1 MSLQRAL
8 QQFTNQQPQRDTR
21 PPSSLLHTRF
31 TRNSRAHE
39 RAHCTPRAPLPGL
52 AWLWPGTEVQLGT
65 ADGASSLIH
74 LSILSHTHTP
84 ASRPR
89 LRRLLASRQ
98 TSPARATSLAPVTSE
113 RLRHFRDLRA
123 RAPIPP
129 KEVSS
134 LVVRLAVLLP
144 ARTDAPAANPC
155 SWLPNARTST
165 SARPLVSSSQF
176 LAIAALMSRP
186 EKFPAPPRHHWND
199 TAVASSQA
207 FPPPRAHYSG
217 TVESTTEADSASR
230 NLLQRHTLAPDAS
243 IYRHLQSSCLE
254 HHSVAI

>member
-1 MSLQRAL
+1 MEVLRTEPRVS
-8 QQFTNQQPQRDTR
+8 FTY
-21 PPSSLLHTRF
+21 
-31 TRNSRAHE
+31 
-39 RAHCTPRAPLPGL
+39 
-52 AWLWPGTEVQLGT
+52 
-65 ADGASSLIH
+65 
-74 LSILSHTHTP
+74 LSYHTHTP

-89 LRRLLASRQ
+89 PRRLLASRQ

-113 RLRHFRDLRA
+113 RTPPFPRLARPRA
-123 RAPIPP
+123 HPP

>member
-1 MSLQRAL
+1 MTPVRHLPCSTRVSLGI
-8 QQFTNQQPQRDTR
+8 PE
-21 PPSSLLHTRF
+21 HTKEH
-31 TRNSRAHE
+31 TAHLV
-39 RAHCTPRAPLPGL
+39 PRCLACLAL
-52 AWLWPGTEVQLGT
+52 AWYGGT
-65 ADGASSLIH
+65 AWYCVESHSPIYLI
-74 LSILSHTHTP
+74 THTP

-89 LRRLLASRQ
+89 PRRLLASLQ

-165 SARPLVSSSQF
+165 TARPLVSSSQF

>member
-1 MSLQRAL
+1 MTPVRHLPCSTRVSLGI
-8 QQFTNQQPQRDTR
+8 PE
-21 PPSSLLHTRF
+21 HTKE
-31 TRNSRAHE
+31 H
-39 RAHCTPRAPLPGL
+39 TPRAPLPGL
-52 AWLWPGTEVQLGT
+52 PGSGLAWYSLVEVLRTEPRVSFT
-65 ADGASSLIH
+65 Y
-74 LSILSHTHTP
+74 LSYHTHTHTHQLRVLARVACCQSSDVSCARDFTGARHKRATP
-84 ASRPR
+84 PFPQLARPR
-89 LRRLLASRQ
+89 A
-98 TSPARATSLAPVTSE
+98 
-113 RLRHFRDLRA
+113 H
-123 RAPIPP
+123 PP

>member
-52 AWLWPGTEVQLGT
+52 PGSGLAWYSLVEVLRTEPRVSFT
-65 ADGASSLIH
+65 Y
-74 LSILSHTHTP
+74 LSYHTHTP

-89 LRRLLASRQ
+89 PRRLL
-98 TSPARATSLAPVTSE
+98 PVTSE
-113 RLRHFRDLRA
+113 RTPPFPQLARPRA
-123 RAPIPP
+123 HPP

>member
-1 MSLQRAL
+1 MTPVRHLPCSTRVSLGFQS
-8 QQFTNQQPQRDTR
+8 TR
-21 PPSSLLHTRF
+21 KSTLHT
-31 TRNSRAHE
+31 SCPA
-39 RAHCTPRAPLPGL
+39 AWP
-52 AWLWPGTEVQLGT
+52 AWLWPGLVQLGGGT

-74 LSILSHTHTP
+74 LSILSHTHTHQLRVLARVACCQSSDVSCARDFTGARHKRATP
-84 ASRPR
+84 PFPQLARPR
-89 LRRLLASRQ
+89 A
-98 TSPARATSLAPVTSE
+98 
-113 RLRHFRDLRA
+113 H
-123 RAPIPP
+123 PP

>member
-1 MSLQRAL
+1 MTPVRHLPCSTRVSLGI
-8 QQFTNQQPQRDTR
+8 PE
-21 PPSSLLHTRF
+21 HTKEH
-31 TRNSRAHE
+31 TAHLV
-39 RAHCTPRAPLPGL
+39 PRCL
-52 AWLWPGTEVQLGT
+52 AWSGSGLVRRYSLVLRTEPRVSFT
-65 ADGASSLIH
+65 Y
-74 LSILSHTHTP
+74 LSYHTHTHQLRVLARVACCQSSDVFCARDFTGARHKRATP
-84 ASRPR
+84 PFPQLARPR
-89 LRRLLASRQ
+89 A
-98 TSPARATSLAPVTSE
+98 
-113 RLRHFRDLRA
+113 H
-123 RAPIPP
+123 PP

>member
-1 MSLQRAL
+1 MTPVRHLPCSTRVSLGIPEHTKEHTAHLVPRCLACLAL
-8 QQFTNQQPQRDTR
+8 
-21 PPSSLLHTRF
+21 
-31 TRNSRAHE
+31 A
-39 RAHCTPRAPLPGL
+39 
-52 AWLWPGTEVQLGT
+52 WPGTAWWRYCGR
-65 ADGASSLIH
+65 SLESHSPIY
-74 LSILSHTHTP
+74 LITHTHQLRVLACVACCQSSDVSCARDFTGARHKRATP
-84 ASRPR
+84 PFPQLARPR
-89 LRRLLASRQ
+89 A
-98 TSPARATSLAPVTSE
+98 
-113 RLRHFRDLRA
+113 H
-123 RAPIPP
+123 PP

>member
-1 MSLQRAL
+1 MTPVRHLPCSTRVSLGI
-8 QQFTNQQPQRDTR
+8 PE
-21 PPSSLLHTRF
+21 HTKEH
-31 TRNSRAHE
+31 TAHLV
-39 RAHCTPRAPLPGL
+39 PRCL
-52 AWLWPGTEVQLGT
+52 AWPGSGLVRRYSLVLRTEPRVSFT
-65 ADGASSLIH
+65 Y
-74 LSILSHTHTP
+74 LSYHTHTP

-89 LRRLLASRQ
+89 PRRLLASRQ